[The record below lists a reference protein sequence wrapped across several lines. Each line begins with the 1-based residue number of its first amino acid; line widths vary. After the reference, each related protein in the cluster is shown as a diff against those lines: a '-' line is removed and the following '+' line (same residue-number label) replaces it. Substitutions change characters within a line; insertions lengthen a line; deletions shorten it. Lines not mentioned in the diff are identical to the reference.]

1 MRIFYSIFFILTCNH
16 IISCNLVKFHRFNEL
31 IVSCCIVGSVYTIP
45 LTNAFAVDR
54 SVAVVQYVKSS
65 SGISYYDYPQNT
77 VIRSSPNDVAK
88 MGSKLAV
95 EIKGYLAGRN
105 GWQFI
110 DTTSVEDGEIR
121 LVIGK
126 TPVIKGLEIGLIG
139 DGNTVSPMKLGEKRR
154 LVIPSR
160 LGYLNLDQQPIP
172 LDPDN
177 KRRLYN
183 TVFNAQRRDREK
195 EALGDSIVGELILDV
210 QLKRVK
216 N

>member
-1 MRIFYSIFFILTCNH
+1 MRIFYSIILILICNH
-16 IISCNLVKFHRFNEL
+16 IISCNLVKFHRFNKL
-31 IVSCCIVGSVYTIP
+31 IVSCCIIGIQCIP
-45 LTNAFAVDR
+45 HTNAFAVDR
-54 SVAVVQYVKSS
+54 SAAVQYVKSS

-77 VIRSSPNDVAK
+77 VIRSSPKDVAK
-88 MGSKLAV
+88 IGSKLAV
-95 EIKGYLAGRN
+95 EVKGYLAGRN

-139 DGNTVSPMKLGEKRR
+139 DGNTVSPMMLGEKRR

-183 TVFNAQRRDREK
+183 TVFNSERRDREK
-195 EALGDSIVGELILDV
+195 KALGDSIVGELILDV

>member
-1 MRIFYSIFFILTCNH
+1 MRIFYSIFLILICNH
-16 IISCNLVKFHRFNEL
+16 IISCNLVKFHRFNKL
-31 IVSCCIVGSVYTIP
+31 IVSCCIIGIQSIP
-45 LTNAFAVDR
+45 HTNAFAVDR
-54 SVAVVQYVKSS
+54 SAVVQYVKSS

-77 VIRSSPNDVAK
+77 VIRSSPKDVAK
-88 MGSKLAV
+88 IGSKLAV
-95 EIKGYLAGRN
+95 EVKGYLAGRN

-139 DGNTVSPMKLGEKRR
+139 DGNTVSPMMLGEKRR

-183 TVFNAQRRDREK
+183 TVFNSERRDREK
-195 EALGDSIVGELILDV
+195 KALGDSIVGELILDV